1 MEKQNNTI
9 EDIMEIV
16 ITMKKE
22 LHNLQQKLKCLYKST
37 NKQKKTNVV
46 SGFVTPV
53 NVKQELA
60 TFLNIEK
67 DEKVSRSVVNKK
79 INEYIVKHDLQ
90 IQDKKQWFMI
100 DDNLSKIFT
109 CEKGEQMHYFKMQTY
124 LKHNYIKV

>member
-1 MEKQNNTI
+1 MEKENNTI

-16 ITMKKE
+16 TNMKKE
-22 LHNLQQKLKCLYKST
+22 LQNLQHKLKCLSKST
-37 NKQKKTNVV
+37 NKYKKPNVI

-67 DEKVSRSVVNKK
+67 DEKISRSVVNKK
-79 INEYIVKHDLQ
+79 INEYILKNDLQ

-100 DDNLSKIFT
+100 DDKLSKIFT

-124 LKHNYIKV
+124 LKHNYIKT